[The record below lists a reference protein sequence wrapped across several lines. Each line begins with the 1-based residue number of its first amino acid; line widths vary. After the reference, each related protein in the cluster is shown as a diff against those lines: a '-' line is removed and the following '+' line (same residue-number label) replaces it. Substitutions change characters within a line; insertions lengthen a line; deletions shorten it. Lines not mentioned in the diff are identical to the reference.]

1 VGVINFD
8 GSDRRVLIN
17 GTGPTQDLGKL
28 SYDGSRLLVGS
39 GHGWL
44 VNTRTGDKLELTA
57 LGGWDSDDRALV
69 GDGMYLPSMDGSATR
84 FLYLQKDDKD
94 IWQLAVAEMDPYSLK
109 QAPIITNP
117 KIEPPLVLTREKS
130 VANVSASVTA
140 SNTLVAVGTEFLL
153 SGLRDESG
161 CGKVS
166 LKSASG
172 GIFAGAIDG
181 NRDIPIGPRIVRL
194 KAEVRGSDGRRHATA
209 VDLWPFAVA
218 EGKDQAT
225 DMINTQ
231 APTLNLLQPTV
242 MPAASTSPPIQE
254 GEQDGEHGD
263 QEDGQEREIINLTGV
278 WSCNDGGVYYIRQIG
293 DHIWWFGEEPA
304 ANPRWA
310 NAACGTIRGKS
321 LTIKYADVPAGTSI
335 GYGTIEMGI
344 VSNDELAA
352 KDKPESC
359 AGSRWIRER

>member
-1 VGVINFD
+1 MINFD

-28 SYDGSRLLVGS
+28 SYDGCHLLLGS

-44 VNTRTGDKLELTA
+44 VDTRTGDKLELTA
-57 LGGWDSDDRALV
+57 LGGWDSEDRPLV

-84 FLYLQKDDKD
+84 FLYLQKDDRD

-109 QAPIITNP
+109 EAPIITNP
-117 KIEPPLVLTREKS
+117 KIEPPLILTREKS
-130 VANVSASVTA
+130 VANVSASVKA
-140 SNTLVAVGTEFLL
+140 NNTLVAVGTEFLL
-153 SGLRDESG
+153 RGLRDESG
-161 CGKVS
+161 CGKMS
-166 LKSASG
+166 LNSAG
-172 GIFAGAIDG
+172 DGIFAGAIDG
-181 NRDIPIGPRIVRL
+181 NRDIPIGLRIVRL
-194 KAEVRGSDGRRHATA
+194 KAEVIGSDGKRHATA

-225 DMINTQ
+225 DMINTP
-231 APTLNLLQPTV
+231 APTLQLLQPTV
-242 MPAASTSPPIQE
+242 IPAASTSPPIQE
-254 GEQDGEHGD
+254 GEQGD
-263 QEDGQEREIINLTGV
+263 QEDGQGREIINLTGV

-335 GYGTIEMGI
+335 GYGTIEMDI

-352 KDKPESC
+352 KDKPESY